1 MSVNIK
7 TPLTEDVIKI
17 LHAGDEITLSGTVFT
32 ARDAAHQRIVHALMN
47 REKLPF
53 DLKNQIIYYSGPS
66 PARPGQVIGPAGPTT
81 SGRMDIY
88 TPTLLAAGLKGM
100 IGKGKR
106 SQEVRDAI
114 INHRAVYLVAI
125 GGTAA
130 LISKSITKAD
140 IIAYPDLGTEAIY
153 RLEVD
158 SMPLIVANDIYGNDI
173 YEIGRHQ
180 YYRCSDLNLA

>member
-1 MSVNIK
+1 MSVDIK
-7 TPLTEDVIKI
+7 TPLNEETIQQ
-17 LHAGDEITLSGTVFT
+17 LRAGDEVMLSGIIFT
-32 ARDAAHQRIVHALMN
+32 ARDAAHQRIVHAIFN

-53 DLKNQIIYYSGPS
+53 ELKNQIIYYSGPS
-66 PARPGQVIGPAGPTT
+66 PARPGQIIGPAGPTT

-125 GGTAA
+125 GGAAA
-130 LISKSITKAD
+130 LISKSIKKAD
-140 IIAYPDLGTEAIY
+140 IIAYHDLGTEAIY
-153 RLEVD
+153 RLEVE

-173 YEIGRHQ
+173 YEIGRRQ